1 MTTVI
6 PQEWLDLPRTIQEAK
21 DQGAIRFF
29 TGKPCRKS
37 GHVALRQTSSNTC
50 MECAKLNQA
59 AKYQSDPERARQLRR
74 AWFDS
79 NRDAH
84 NARQR
89 EKYQQSPELRER
101 LSAQGI
107 EWRKANPDV
116 KRERDRQ
123 YRQANWDKLLVKKA
137 AYERNRRA
145 SDPEYAES
153 RREILNRSRNRRWA
167 EDPSFRV
174 SCALRTRLWE
184 VLKGRGAAKAAS
196 TLELVGCTYSELVA
210 HLEAQFLPGM
220 SWENYGYET
229 WHIDHIK
236 PCASFD
242 LTDPEQQRQCFHFAN
257 LQPLWAED
265 NLRKSDRLDWE
276 PAAA

>member
-1 MTTVI
+1 MATLI

-29 TGKPCRKS
+29 TGKPCRKH

-50 MECAKLNQA
+50 MECARLKQA
-59 AKYQSDPERARQLRR
+59 AKYQADPERARQLAREWKD
-74 AWFDS
+74 A

-84 NARQR
+84 NARPR

-101 LSAQGI
+101 LRAQNA

-116 KRERDRQ
+116 KRDRDRK
-123 YRQANWDKLLVKKA
+123 YRQANWAKLLESKREYDRA
-137 AYERNRRA
+137 RRA
-145 SDPEYAES
+145 ADPEYVQ
-153 RREILNRSRNRRWA
+153 RQRETLQRSRKRRWDS
-167 EDPSFRV
+167 DPQFRM
-174 SCALRTRLWE
+174 SCVLRNRLHDALDG
-184 VLKGRGAAKAAS
+184 KQKAA
-196 TLELVGCTYSELVA
+196 TTRELVGTDWAGLVA
-210 HLEAQFLPGM
+210 HIEAQFLSGM
-220 SWENYGYET
+220 SWGNYGYET
-229 WHIDHIK
+229 WHIDHIR

-242 LTDPEQQRQCFHFAN
+242 LTDPAQQRECFHYSN

-265 NLRKSDRLDWE
+265 NLSKSARLDWE